1 MDRNAPLSIVTAV
14 IVSVVG
20 VFGLMTMPMG
30 IGVYVDTLGF
40 SLEQGNQIVIAEV
53 AGGALASV
61 LAMFWINKINWRYA
75 ILFALVCV
83 TAGNLL
89 TVSQTDAGA
98 ITAIRFAVGL
108 LGQGTAF
115 AVGISMIGST
125 ADHDRN
131 FGFVIAAQVAFGV
144 VTLATLR
151 PLVDSFE
158 SIGGMY
164 VPLAALALAAIAFIK
179 FVPEGA
185 GQSEHQSGEQ
195 SKQSL
200 KLPIT
205 GLVALLI
212 WCCGLGAIWVFVER
226 AAVAGGLESV
236 LALRALSISTLVAII
251 GALAAVAL
259 AAKGVGRFLPV
270 TIALLVQLVVAWL
283 LQGEISF
290 VELVIKA
297 SIFQIFWNLTGPFM
311 MGAISAS
318 DASGK
323 VAVLI
328 PAAQTSGFF
337 VGPAIAGLFMGDVG
351 LSAANWT
358 AVVCC
363 AIALAIFIALS
374 ARLKAADL

>member
-1 MDRNAPLSIVTAV
+1 MDRNAPLSIATAV

-40 SLEQGNQIVIAEV
+40 TLEQGNQIVIAEV
-53 AGGALASV
+53 AGGALASI
-61 LAMFWINKINWRYA
+61 LAMFWINKVNWRYA

-83 TAGNLL
+83 IVGNVL
-89 TVSQTDAGA
+89 TVSQTDVGV
-98 ITAIRFAVGL
+98 ITAMRFAVGI

-115 AVGISMIGST
+115 AIGISMIGST
-125 ADHDRN
+125 SNHDRN
-131 FGFVIAAQVAFGV
+131 FGLVIAAQVAFGV

-151 PLVDSFE
+151 PLVDNFE

-164 VPLAALALAAIAFIK
+164 LPLAALGVVALLFIK
-179 FVPEGA
+179 FVPDGPA
-185 GQSEHQSGEQ
+185 KAEHHASDQGS
-195 SKQSL
+195 QSL

-212 WCCGLGAIWVFVER
+212 WCCGLGAIWAFVER
-226 AAVAGGLESV
+226 IGVAGGLDSV
-236 LALRALSISTLVAII
+236 LALRSLSVSTALAIV
-251 GALAAVAL
+251 GALAAAAL

-270 TIALLVQLVVAWL
+270 TIALLVQMIFAWL
-283 LQGEISF
+283 LQGEITF
-290 VELVIKA
+290 IELVIKA
-297 SIFQIFWNLTGPFM
+297 SIFQVFWNMTGPFM

-318 DASGK
+318 DTGGK

-337 VGPAIAGLFMGDVG
+337 IGPTIAGQFMADAG

-363 AIALAIFIALS
+363 GVALLIFIPLS
-374 ARLKAADL
+374 ARLKAAGR